1 MKRKRVVLVQAN
13 TAYGRHVT
21 RGIVRHAASQGGWE
35 FLYKGSANDQKV
47 LFKAAAAT
55 EWWADGIIGHFIDK
69 PFLSQVQKL
78 GIPAVN
84 VSSWF
89 TDNSP
94 VRVHTD
100 EHAVG
105 KMAAEYFVQCG
116 IRNFA
121 YWGYTFG
128 AYSQQRHEGFVRTLE
143 AAGYQCESIDSTII
157 EGMNR
162 AKWMDTEEQLGRRI
176 SRMQKPVGL
185 LCVNDMVA
193 REVLWLC
200 ERLGL
205 RCPDD
210 VAILGIENDE
220 LACSVCQ
227 PSLSSVEFAATRI
240 GMDAAAMLDRLMSGE
255 PAPSEPI
262 LIPPLRVVTRQSTDI
277 AAVAN
282 VEIRDAIRFIRENA
296 HEPIDVRDVLKAVPV
311 SRRALELHFKRILH
325 RTPRQQIQYERV
337 QLVKKLLLETDLS
350 IAHIAERAG
359 FSSASIFWV
368 IFRRFTGMGPKA
380 YRQRFL

>member
-1 MKRKRVVLVQAN
+1 M
-13 TAYGRHVT
+13 
-21 RGIVRHAASQGGWE
+21 
-35 FLYKGSANDQKV
+35 V
-47 LFKAAAAT
+47 LFKAAAAA

-69 PFLSQVQKL
+69 PFLAQVQKL
-78 GIPAVN
+78 GLPAVN

-100 EHAVG
+100 EFAVG
-105 KMAAEYFVQCG
+105 AMAARYFIECG
-116 IRNFA
+116 IRSFA

-128 AYSQQRHEGFVRTLE
+128 AYSQQRREGFVRTLE
-143 AAGYQCESIDSTII
+143 TAGYGCEVIDSTID

-162 AKWMDTEEQLGRRI
+162 AQWMDTEEQLARRLT
-176 SRMQKPVGL
+176 RMQKPVGL

-193 REVLWLC
+193 REVLWLS

-210 VAILGIENDE
+210 LSILGIENDE
-220 LACSVCQ
+220 LACSVCM
-227 PSLSSVEFAATRI
+227 PPLSSVELAATRI
-240 GMDAAAMLDRLMSGE
+240 GMDAAEMLDRLMSGQ
-255 PAPSEPI
+255 PAPAEPL
-262 LIPPLRVVTRQSTDI
+262 LIPPLGVVTRQSTDI

-282 VEIRDAIRFIRENA
+282 AEIRDAIRFIREHA

-311 SRRALELHFKRILH
+311 SRRALEMHFKRVLR

-350 IAHIAERAG
+350 IAQIAERAG
-359 FSSASIFWV
+359 FSSASLFWV

>member
-21 RGIVRHAASQGGWE
+21 RGIVRYAATQGGWE
-35 FLYKGSANDQKV
+35 FLYKGNAADPMV
-47 LFKAAAAT
+47 LFKAAAAA

-69 PFLSQVQKL
+69 AFLAQVQKL

-89 TDNSP
+89 DDPSP

-100 EHAVG
+100 EFAVG
-105 KMAAEYFVQCG
+105 KVAATYFIECG

-128 AYSQQRHEGFVRTLE
+128 AYSQQRCEGFVRTLE
-143 AAGYQCESIDSTII
+143 SAGFSCEVIDSTIAQ
-157 EGMNR
+157 GVSR
-162 AKWMDTEEQLGRRI
+162 AQWMDTEEQLARRI
-176 SRMQKPVGL
+176 TRMQKPVGL

-193 REVLWLC
+193 REVLWLA

-205 RCPDD
+205 RCPEDLA
-210 VAILGIENDE
+210 VLGVENDE
-220 LACSVCQ
+220 LACSVCL
-227 PSLSSVEFAATRI
+227 PPLSSVELAATRI
-240 GMDAAAMLDRLMSGE
+240 GIDAAEMLDRLMGGQ
-255 PAPSEPI
+255 PAPTEPL
-262 LIPPLRVVTRQSTDI
+262 LIPPLGVVTRQSTDI

-282 VEIRDAIRFIRENA
+282 PEVRDAIRFIRDHA
-296 HEPIDVRDVLKAVPV
+296 HEPIDVRDVLKAIPL
-311 SRRALELHFKRILH
+311 SRRALEMHFKKVLG

-337 QLVKKLLLETDLS
+337 QLVKKLLLESDLS
-350 IAHIAERAG
+350 IAQIAERAG
-359 FSSASIFWV
+359 FSSPSLFWV